1 MRGNKYVFCI
11 MVLYFLNQKHR
22 KSSKNLI
29 TDTSNEAWDLIDATI
44 HEWHESA
51 IAITS
56 PDLAAAFNDET
67 KKGKLS

>member
-1 MRGNKYVFCI
+1 

-51 IAITS
+51 IAIIS
-56 PDLAAAFNDET
+56 PELAAAF
-67 KKGKLS
+67 KK